1 MLVIFSFAVQA
12 HANVP
17 LTTSHG
23 DPRFQLAPYIADL
36 IPYIAMSNRLTE
48 YDKQFCARRARI
60 AAGAHEFALGGGSQ
74 DIQLKAWD
82 AFSISQSA
90 KGIKIKELQMLRD
103 VISYAWFALEQYPTV
118 TSNQY
123 GDYVYAACLEE
134 RANKPVPF

>member
-1 MLVIFSFAVQA
+1 MLITLSFAAQ
-12 HANVP
+12 ANVP

-23 DPRFQLAPYIADL
+23 DPRFQLSSYIADL
-36 IPYIAMSNRLTE
+36 VPYIAMSSRLTE

-60 AAGAHEFALGGGSQ
+60 AAGAHEFALRGGSKAA
-74 DIQLKAWD
+74 QLKAWD
-82 AFSISQSA
+82 AFSISLTA

-123 GDYVYAACLEE
+123 GDYIYAACLEE
-134 RANKPVPF
+134 RSNKPIKF